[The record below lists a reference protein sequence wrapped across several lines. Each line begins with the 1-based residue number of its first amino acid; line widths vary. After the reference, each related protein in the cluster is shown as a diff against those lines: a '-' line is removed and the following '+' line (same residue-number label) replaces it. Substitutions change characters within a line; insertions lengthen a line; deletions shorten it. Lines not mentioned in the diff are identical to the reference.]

1 MLLWKYDQTCDY
13 RSTIKI
19 MQKYYTVIAI
29 PRENSAHQLK
39 EVIDSGV
46 RFFFPKDTVEKAIT
60 FSRLKDTVDNGG
72 AFFWS
77 CYTIVLSEG
86 KRDGTVK

>member
-1 MLLWKYDQTCDY
+1 
-13 RSTIKI
+13 
-19 MQKYYTVIAI
+19 
-29 PRENSAHQLK
+29 
-39 EVIDSGV
+39 VIDSGV